1 MSRKLISF
9 DWAMKKLLRSK
20 ANFDIL
26 EGLLSELLK
35 EDIRII
41 AVLESESNKTHRQD
55 KFNRVD
61 LKVRNQH
68 DDLIIIEVQYER
80 EFDYL
85 QRILFGTS
93 KVITEHL
100 NESDPYSKI
109 VKVISVN
116 ILYFDLGQGEDYIY
130 HGKTTFHGLH
140 QQDTLQLSQDQQ
152 ELYKKHAIN
161 EIFPEYYLIRV
172 NNFNDIARDTLD
184 EWIYFLKNEEIKA
197 NFRAKGLKKA
207 KQELDILK
215 LPEAERLAYERYRDD
230 LHYQASMVE
239 SSYTVGI
246 NKGLKKGREEGRQE
260 GRAEGRQ
267 EGLEE
272 GKEEGRQERNREIA
286 VNLLAAGI
294 LDPQTIAEITQLTLQ
309 EVTTLSAD
317 RVNNEISAE

>member
-1 MSRKLISF
+1 
-9 DWAMKKLLRSK
+9 
-20 ANFDIL
+20 
-26 EGLLSELLK
+26 
-35 EDIRII
+35 
-41 AVLESESNKTHRQD
+41 
-55 KFNRVD
+55 
-61 LKVRNQH
+61 
-68 DDLIIIEVQYER
+68 
-80 EFDYL
+80 
-85 QRILFGTS
+85 
-93 KVITEHL
+93 
-100 NESDPYSKI
+100 
-109 VKVISVN
+109 
-116 ILYFDLGQGEDYIY
+116 
-130 HGKTTFHGLH
+130 
-140 QQDTLQLSQDQQ
+140 
-152 ELYKKHAIN
+152 
-161 EIFPEYYLIRV
+161 V

-197 NFRAKGLKKA
+197 DFRAKGLKKA

-239 SSYTVGI
+239 SSYTIGI
-246 NKGLKKGREEGRQE
+246 NKGLKKGREEGREEGRQA

-272 GKEEGRQERNREIA
+272 GKEEGRKERNREIA